1 MARGW
6 LLLLCAYLLV
16 WVPINFAAE
25 LATSL
30 PGLGFRGPLA
40 VLELVVHALAAALA
54 VAAGLA
60 LWRGSSDTTLAAAAV
75 VVAAAIAI
83 QSLYW
88 TTLPG
93 QTMPGD
99 KLPLSILAAAHAA
112 AWVWYLRRRGRSF
125 R

>member
-1 MARGW
+1 MVRGW

-60 LWRGSSDTTLAAAAV
+60 LWRGSDDTTLAAAAV

-112 AWVWYLRRRGRSF
+112 VWVWYLRRRGRSF